1 MVITYLL
8 FLQRIPLYKSKT
20 TEQAVAS
27 RESLKRILENL
38 RKNARIFF
46 FFNKKLKA
54 KEED

>member
-1 MVITYLL
+1 MIITYLL

-46 FFNKKLKA
+46 FNKKLKA